1 MQKHRIEKDSLGE
14 VRVPEDA
21 YYGAQT
27 KRAVENFPIS
37 GLRFPRAFI
46 RALGMIKRA
55 AAEVNAELG
64 LLEADVGRSIAQA
77 SQEVAE
83 GMFDDHFVV
92 DVFQTGSGT
101 STNMNANE
109 VIANRAIE
117 LEGGRIGS
125 KQIHP
130 NDHVNLGQSSND
142 VIPTSL
148 HVAALEEM
156 EGKLLPALSHLQS
169 ALESKSREFDDIVK
183 IGRTHLQDAVPIRLG
198 QEFSGY
204 VSMIEHS
211 IRRIEGLR
219 PHLSEL
225 AIGGTAVGTGLNCH
239 PEFPRKVVQ
248 RLCDWTHLAF
258 REAENRFEA
267 LAARD
272 AAVEASGALKT
283 VAGSVAKIANDLR
296 WLASGPRCGIGEI
309 NLPALQPGSSI
320 MPGKVNPVIPEA
332 VLMVAAQVT
341 GNDVTI
347 SIAGQSGSFELNVMK
362 PVIIYN
368 LLQSVQILAAAAD
381 LMSEKCVAGTTVNH
395 AHIQEMTERSL
406 AMVTALVP
414 EIGYERAAKIAQKSH
429 RTGRTVRE
437 VCRQMELFSEEEL
450 DRALD
455 LRKMTGKM
463 P

>member
-55 AAEVNAELG
+55 AAEANTELG

-109 VIANRAIE
+109 VIAHRAIE
-117 LEGGRIGS
+117 LQAGKIGS
-125 KQIHP
+125 KEIHA
-130 NDHVNLGQSSND
+130 NDHVNLGQSGND
-142 VIPTSL
+142 VIPTAL
-148 HVAALEEM
+148 HVAVLDEI
-156 EGKLLPALSHLQS
+156 EGKLLPALSRLRD
-169 ALESKSREFDDIVK
+169 ALESKSREFDDVVK

-204 VSMIEHS
+204 LSMIEHS

-248 RLCDWTHLAF
+248 RLC
-258 REAENRFEA
+258 
-267 LAARD
+267 
-272 AAVEASGALKT
+272 
-283 VAGSVAKIANDLR
+283 
-296 WLASGPRCGIGEI
+296 
-309 NLPALQPGSSI
+309 
-320 MPGKVNPVIPEA
+320 
-332 VLMVAAQVT
+332 
-341 GNDVTI
+341 
-347 SIAGQSGSFELNVMK
+347 EL
-362 PVIIYN
+362 
-368 LLQSVQILAAAAD
+368 
-381 LMSEKCVAGTTVNH
+381 
-395 AHIQEMTERSL
+395 
-406 AMVTALVP
+406 
-414 EIGYERAAKIAQKSH
+414 
-429 RTGRTVRE
+429 
-437 VCRQMELFSEEEL
+437 
-450 DRALD
+450 
-455 LRKMTGKM
+455 
-463 P
+463 